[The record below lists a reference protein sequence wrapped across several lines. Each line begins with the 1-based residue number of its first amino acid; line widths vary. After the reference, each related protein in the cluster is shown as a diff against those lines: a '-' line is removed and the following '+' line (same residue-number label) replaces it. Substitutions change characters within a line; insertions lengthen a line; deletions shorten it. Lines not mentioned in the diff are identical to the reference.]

1 MLYFIISFFIFYA
14 LLHLYVYRRLS
25 LSRRYIPIF
34 IFFYISPL
42 FWSYF
47 DNHVS
52 DPFSYYFI
60 FSSLLWMGFIVYAG
74 FFTLATDLYSGLS
87 SIFDKFL
94 SLKLPRPTH
103 EMKKFLVLILSII
116 FSLYSYLETLS
127 LRVERH
133 EITTNKPLYNKE
145 RVKILHISDV
155 HFGRIMREDKLKLIQ
170 EVWLKEKPDIVF
182 STGDLV
188 DGNTKK
194 IERIAQALRELT
206 APLGKYAVLGNHEF
220 YRGVKNS
227 VEFTEKAGFT
237 VLRGRWVDLG
247 YMAIAGVD
255 DEACR
260 YFKACVEPIEEE
272 KVLKD
277 IPQDRFIILLKHRP
291 KVKREVIG
299 RFDLMLSGHL
309 HGGLY
314 FPIGEL
320 ILKRIYPAH
329 QGLTKIDGSFVHVS
343 KGVGTGGPP
352 MRFFTPPDVALIE
365 LKKEK

>member
-1 MLYFIISFFIFYA
+1 L
-14 LLHLYVYRRLS
+14 
-25 LSRRYIPIF
+25 PI
-34 IFFYISPL
+34 
-42 FWSYF
+42 
-47 DNHVS
+47 
-52 DPFSYYFI
+52 
-60 FSSLLWMGFIVYAG
+60 
-74 FFTLATDLYSGLS
+74 
-87 SIFDKFL
+87 
-94 SLKLPRPTH
+94 LKH
-103 EMKKFLVLILSII
+103 EIKKFLVFTLSLI
-116 FSLYSYLETLS
+116 FSVYSYIETLS
-127 LRVERH
+127 LRVERY
-133 EITTNKPLYNKE
+133 EIGTNKPLFNKE
-145 RVKILHISDV
+145 RIKVLHISDV
-155 HFGRIMREDKLKLIQ
+155 HFGRIMREDKLRLIQ

-188 DGNTKK
+188 DGNPKK
-194 IERIAQALRELT
+194 IEHIAQALRELPG
-206 APLGKYAVLGNHEF
+206 PLGKYAVLGNHEF
-220 YRGVKNS
+220 YRGVKHS

-247 YMAIAGVD
+247 SIAIAGVD

-291 KVKREVIG
+291 KVKKEVIG
-299 RFDLMLSGHL
+299 KFDLMLSGHL

-320 ILKRIYPAH
+320 ILKRLYIAH

-352 MRFFTPPDVALIE
+352 MRFFTPPDVAIIE
-365 LKKEK
+365 IKKEE

>member
-1 MLYFIISFFIFYA
+1 M
-14 LLHLYVYRRLS
+14 
-25 LSRRYIPIF
+25 SRRFIPIF

-60 FSSLLWMGFIVYAG
+60 FSSLLWMGFMVYAG
-74 FFTLATDLYSGLS
+74 FFTLSTDLYSGISFIL
-87 SIFDKFL
+87 DKFL
-94 SLKLPRPTH
+94 SIKLPRPKLK
-103 EMKKFLVLILSII
+103 MKRFLVLILSLI
-116 FSLYSYLETLS
+116 FSLYSYIETLS
-127 LRVERH
+127 LRVERY
-133 EITTNKPLYNKE
+133 EIGTNKPLFNKE
-145 RVKILHISDV
+145 RIKILHISDV
-155 HFGRIMREDKLKLIQ
+155 HFGRIMREDRLKLIQ

-188 DGNTKK
+188 DGNIKK
-194 IERIAQALRELT
+194 IEHIAQALRELST
-206 APLGKYAVLGNHEF
+206 PLGKYAVLGNHEF

-247 YMAIAGVD
+247 SIAIAGVD

-272 KVLKD
+272 KALKD

-291 KVKREVIG
+291 KVKKEVVG

-320 ILKRIYPAH
+320 ILKRFYIAH

-352 MRFFTPPDVALIE
+352 MRFFTPPDVAIIE
-365 LKKEK
+365 IKKEE

>member
-1 MLYFIISFFIFYA
+1 MLYFIISFFLFYA
-14 LLHLYVYRRLS
+14 LLHLYVYRRLR

-52 DPFSYYFI
+52 DPIAYLFI
-60 FSSLLWMGFIVYAG
+60 LLSLLWMGFIVYAG
-74 FFTLATDLYSGLS
+74 FFTLATDLYLS
-87 SIFDKFL
+87 ISCILDKFL
-94 SLKLPRPTH
+94 SIKLPILKH
-103 EMKKFLVLILSII
+103 EIKKFLVFTLSLI
-116 FSLYSYLETLS
+116 FSVYSYIETLS
-127 LRVERH
+127 LRVERY
-133 EITTNKPLYNKE
+133 EIGTNKPLFNKE
-145 RVKILHISDV
+145 RIKVLHISDV
-155 HFGRIMREDKLKLIQ
+155 HFGRIMREDKLRLIQ

-188 DGNTKK
+188 DGNPKK
-194 IERIAQALRELT
+194 IEHIAQALRELPG
-206 APLGKYAVLGNHEF
+206 PLGKYAVLGNHEF

-247 YMAIAGVD
+247 SIAIAGVD

-291 KVKREVIG
+291 KVKKEVIG

-320 ILKRIYPAH
+320 ILKRLYIAH

-352 MRFFTPPDVALIE
+352 MRFFTPPDVAIIE
-365 LKKEK
+365 IKKEE

>member
-1 MLYFIISFFIFYA
+1 MLYFIISFFLFYA
-14 LLHLYVYRRLS
+14 LLHLYIYRRLR

-47 DNHVS
+47 DNRVS

-60 FSSLLWMGFIVYAG
+60 FLSLLWMGYIVYAG
-74 FFTLATDLYSGLS
+74 FFTLATDLYSGIS
-87 SIFDKFL
+87 SILDKFL
-94 SLKLPRPTH
+94 SLKWPRPTH
-103 EMKKFLVLILSII
+103 EMKRFLVLILSII

-127 LRVERH
+127 LRVERY
-133 EITTNKPLYNKE
+133 EIGTNKPLFNKE
-145 RVKILHISDV
+145 RIKVLHISDV
-155 HFGRIMREDKLKLIQ
+155 HLGRIMREDKLKLIQ

-194 IERIAQALRELT
+194 IEHIAQALRELP

-227 VEFTEKAGFT
+227 VKFTEKAGFT

-247 YMAIAGVD
+247 SMAIAGVD

-320 ILKRIYPAH
+320 ILKRIYLAH
-329 QGLTKIDGSFVHVS
+329 QGLTKIDGSFVNVS

-352 MRFFTPPDVALIE
+352 MRFFTPPDVAIIDI
-365 LKKEK
+365 KKEK